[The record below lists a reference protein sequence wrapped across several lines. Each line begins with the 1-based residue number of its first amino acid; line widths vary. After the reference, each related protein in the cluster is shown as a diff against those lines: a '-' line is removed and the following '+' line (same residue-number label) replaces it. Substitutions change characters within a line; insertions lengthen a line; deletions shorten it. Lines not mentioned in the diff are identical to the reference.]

1 MISKLAAAGVVVLAI
16 PLAALSGLVVIVSA
30 TMSGSA
36 AAGQAVFAPSDEA
49 VADIPAALLRVY
61 AAQSA
66 ACPGLPWQVVAAIG
80 KVESNHGRFGGAS
93 IGADGVAAPPIIGIA
108 LDGTNGTAAIPDT
121 DSGIYDTDTVWDR
134 AVGPFQFI
142 PTSWTIYGRD
152 GNGDGTRDPQNI
164 FDAVRAAVAHLCP
177 HGSVTDIEAAIFA
190 YNRSTEYVELVL
202 EWAAT
207 YTGPLSAVGPLVGG
221 YAYPVPLG
229 YATEAI
235 ATRPHHD
242 YPAADIALP
251 VGTSLFAIADGVISV
266 AISNADI
273 YVPGGSGR
281 CGNTVI
287 IEGIHGTRY
296 TYCHLSLV
304 NVNVGDQVAAGE
316 LLGLSGGQPGTPGA
330 GNTTGPHLHLSVRA
344 YGQAVCPQPMLLGI
358 IRHTPIPPAAA
369 PTSGCISGKAGTDW
383 AAWLSQIAPVP
394 TGRA

>member
-1 MISKLAAAGVVVLAI
+1 MAKVVVAMLAVLTS
-16 PLAALSGLVVIVSA
+16 PLVALFALVSLAGGAASSA
-30 TMSGSA
+30 A
-36 AAGQAVFAPSDEA
+36 AAGQAIFDPSAEA
-49 VADIPAALLRVY
+49 IEDIPPQLLSLYVQHAATC
-61 AAQSA
+61 A
-66 ACPGLPWQVVAAIG
+66 GLPWQVVAGIG
-80 KVESNHGRFGGAS
+80 KVESNHGRFGGAA
-93 IGADGVAAPPIIGIA
+93 IGSDGVVRPAIIGIP
-108 LDGTNGTAAIPDT
+108 LNGQNGTAAIADT
-121 DSGIYDTDTVWDR
+121 DQGVLDGDRVWDR

-152 GNGDGTRDPQNI
+152 GNGDGNRDPQNI
-164 FDAVRAAVAHLCP
+164 FDAVPAAVAHLCP
-177 HGSVTDIEAAIFA
+177 HGSITDIEAAIF

-207 YTGPLSAVGPLVGG
+207 YTGPLSAAGPLVGG

-251 VGTSLFAIADGVISV
+251 VGTSLFAMADGTISV
-266 AISNADI
+266 AIGNAGI
-273 YVPGGSGR
+273 YQPGGSGR

-287 IEGIHGTRY
+287 IEGIDGARY

-344 YGQAVCPQPMLLGI
+344 YGQAVCPQPVLLGI
-358 IRHTPIPPAAA
+358 IRHTPIPPTAA
-369 PTSGCISGKAGTDW
+369 PTSGCIGGQPGTDW
-383 AAWLSQIAPVP
+383 AAWLELAASS
-394 TGRA
+394 

>member
-1 MISKLAAAGVVVLAI
+1 MN
-16 PLAALSGLVVIVSA
+16 
-30 TMSGSA
+30 
-36 AAGQAVFAPSDEA
+36 GQ
-49 VADIPAALLRVY
+49 
-61 AAQSA
+61 
-66 ACPGLPWQVVAAIG
+66 
-80 KVESNHGRFGGAS
+80 
-93 IGADGVAAPPIIGIA
+93 
-108 LDGTNGTAAIPDT
+108 NGTAAIADT
-121 DSGIYDTDTVWDR
+121 DRGVLDGDRVWDR

-152 GNGDGTRDPQNI
+152 GNGDGNRDPQNI
-164 FDAVRAAVAHLCP
+164 FDAVPAAVAHLCP
-177 HGSVTDIEAAIFA
+177 HGSITDIEAAIFA

-202 EWAAT
+202 EWAET

-251 VGTSLFAIADGVISV
+251 VGTSLFAMADGTISV
-266 AISNADI
+266 AIRNAGI
-273 YVPGGSGR
+273 YERGGSGR

-287 IEGIHGTRY
+287 IEGIDGARY

-304 NVNVGDQVAAGE
+304 NVNVGDQVTAGE

-358 IRHTPIPPAAA
+358 IRQTPIPPTAA
-369 PTSGCISGKAGTDW
+369 PTSGCISDQPGTDW
-383 AAWLSQIAPVP
+383 AAWLELAASS
-394 TGRA
+394 

>member
-1 MISKLAAAGVVVLAI
+1 MAKVVVAMLAVLTS
-16 PLAALSGLVVIVSA
+16 PLVALFALVSLVGGAASSA
-30 TMSGSA
+30 A
-36 AAGQAVFAPSDEA
+36 AAGQAIFDPSAEA
-49 VADIPAALLRVY
+49 IEDIPPQLLSLY
-61 AAQSA
+61 FQHASTCA
-66 ACPGLPWQVVAAIG
+66 GLPWQVVAGIG
-80 KVESNHGRFGGAS
+80 KVESNHARFGDAN
-93 IGADGVAAPPIIGIA
+93 IGGDGVVRPAIIGIP
-108 LDGTNGTAAIPDT
+108 LNGQNGTAAIADT
-121 DSGIYDTDTVWDR
+121 DRGVLDGDRVWDR

-152 GNGDGTRDPQNI
+152 GNGDGNRDPQNI
-164 FDAVRAAVAHLCP
+164 FDAVPAAVAHLCP
-177 HGSVTDIEAAIFA
+177 HGSITDIEAAIFA

-207 YTGPLSAVGPLVGG
+207 YTGPLSAVGSLVGG

-251 VGTSLFAIADGVISV
+251 VGTSLFAMADGTISV
-266 AISNADI
+266 AIRNAGI
-273 YVPGGSGR
+273 YERGGSGR

-287 IEGIHGTRY
+287 IEGIDGARY

-304 NVNVGDQVAAGE
+304 NVNVGDQVTAGE

-358 IRHTPIPPAAA
+358 IRQTPIPPTAA
-369 PTSGCISGKAGTDW
+369 PTSGCISDQPGTDW
-383 AAWLSQIAPVP
+383 AAWLELAASS
-394 TGRA
+394 